1 MKPLAEDL
9 KRIGVAL
16 LAAVLLPAV
25 VAAQPT
31 TASSRQRESEAA
43 SRALIAWLESEEA
56 DPGELAAVVRY
67 REFVLPSL
75 IAALNSGPSP
85 ARRER
90 QRRSLESGYE
100 RLAEQARKESR
111 VLAPSQGEYVKQYS
125 DNLEALYRVRA
136 AQALVAIGGEKA
148 RQALEASLAQAY
160 RPDVQEAIKYF
171 LGTIK

>member
-1 MKPLAEDL
+1 MRPLAEDL
-9 KRIGVAL
+9 RRIGLAL
-16 LAAVLLPAV
+16 VAAVLLPTAA
-25 VAAQPT
+25 AAQPT
-31 TASSRQRESEAA
+31 GASSSQRSAEAA
-43 SRALIAWLESEEA
+43 ARALIAWLESEEA

-67 REFVLPSL
+67 REFVVPSL

-100 RLAEQARKESR
+100 RLAEQARKESK
-111 VLAPSQGEYVKQYS
+111 VLATSPGEYVKQYS

-136 AQALVAIGGEKA
+136 AQALVTIGGEKA
-148 RQALEASLAQAY
+148 RQALEAFLAQPH
-160 RPDVQEAIKYF
+160 RPDVQEAIKNS

>member
-1 MKPLAEDL
+1 MTRMTEGL
-9 KRIGVAL
+9 KRIGL
-16 LAAVLLPAV
+16 GILATVLLPAV

-31 TASSRQRESEAA
+31 TASSSQREAEAA
-43 SRALIAWLESEEA
+43 ARALIGWLESEEA
-56 DPGELAAVVRY
+56 DPGDLAAVVGY

-100 RLAEQARKESR
+100 RLAEQARKESK
-111 VLAPSQGEYVKQYS
+111 VLVTSQGEYVKNYS

-136 AQALVAIGGEKA
+136 AQALVAIGGEKS
-148 RQALEASLAQAY
+148 RQALEASLTQAH
-160 RPDVQEAIKYF
+160 RPDIQEAIKNA
-171 LGTIK
+171 LETLK